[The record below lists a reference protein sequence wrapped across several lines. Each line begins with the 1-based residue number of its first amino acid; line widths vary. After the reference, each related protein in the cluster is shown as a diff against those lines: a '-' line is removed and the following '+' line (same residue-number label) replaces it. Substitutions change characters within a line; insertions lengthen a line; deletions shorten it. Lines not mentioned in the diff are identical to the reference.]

1 MKLDAR
7 PSKTELVL
15 SARICGSEILM
26 VSVPLSLT
34 FAEPMMPTL
43 VNVFLAMMDMTS
55 SMVLVSSLLPTLLDL
70 LTLAAELGKMVFVF
84 SALKDGSS
92 TVLVSVSLSLT
103 FAELTIKMATVL
115 LAMPAMSSTMETV
128 SLIFQALL

>member
-1 MKLDAR
+1 ME
-7 PSKTELVL
+7 PVL
-15 SARICGSEILM
+15 SAPICGSEILM

-43 VNVFLAMMDMTS
+43 VSVFLAMMDMTS